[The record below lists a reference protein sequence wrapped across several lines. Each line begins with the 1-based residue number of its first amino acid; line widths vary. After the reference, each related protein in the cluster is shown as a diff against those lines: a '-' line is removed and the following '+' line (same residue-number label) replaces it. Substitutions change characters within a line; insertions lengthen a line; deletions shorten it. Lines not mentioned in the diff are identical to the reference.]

1 MLAGDILSLA
11 ADATVTR
18 RHVGTVAA
26 VVRPRT
32 RGGAVIGVE
41 RGFALEDPTARSPT
55 CRCCGP
61 AAVSG

>member
-18 RHVGTVAA
+18 RHVGTVVV

-41 RGFALEDPTARSPT
+41 RGFALEN
-55 CRCCGP
+55 P
-61 AAVSG
+61 AGTITHLPQL